1 MFSYCENY
9 PINRQDTN
17 GYRDEPTTGGGGGI
31 LFLLLRMG
39 EKVSQKVSELEE
51 ALAEKLSIKALER
64 ASNLENY
71 TLIQLYISI
80 L

>member
-1 MFSYCENY
+1 MIGQTGELLEHNMFSYCKNNT
-9 PINRQDTN
+9 INSQDTN

-39 EKVSQKVSELEE
+39 EKVSQKVSELE

-64 ASNLENY
+64 ASNLEN
-71 TLIQLYISI
+71 
-80 L
+80 